1 MYEGHQVFDHT
12 RAPASESYGGS
23 TGGGGSS
30 PNRKPLGDLYSANN
44 QPTARERY
52 EEYLRSV
59 DLKTSSQPASR
70 SVIGYEDTR
79 VPVPAPDLQQYE
91 REDPTNTYSA
101 YNASKA
107 GGVVSSF
114 AGGQANGGTQNNG
127 NFIGDRSST
136 RLWAPPGGQSSISL
150 GHGAYQQQPQTTT
163 NRMESSYPKKND
175 VGRAYVTNAPARQ
188 GSFSLAHD
196 VGPAKHAT
204 YNDPSRSMRFKQ
216 QNASA
221 IRSQSS
227 DISNRDGNAREGS
240 WPADPISS
248 TRGDAIAKA
257 MVEEGVVPRAFKST
271 RDGKNFSKQ
280 STRPW

>member
-91 REDPTNTYSA
+91 REDTTNTYSA

-136 RLWAPPGGQSSISL
+136 RLWAPPGGQSSFSISHAGQENYANADAYADADIGFGTRRRSYKQPGECIYIHTCMHTYIHTYIHIYIYTYVHTYIHTCTDDAKSARK
-150 GHGAYQQQPQTTT
+150 GH
-163 NRMESSYPKKND
+163 
-175 VGRAYVTNAPARQ
+175 
-188 GSFSLAHD
+188 
-196 VGPAKHAT
+196 
-204 YNDPSRSMRFKQ
+204 
-216 QNASA
+216 
-221 IRSQSS
+221 
-227 DISNRDGNAREGS
+227 ISNQE
-240 WPADPISS
+240 
-248 TRGDAIAKA
+248 
-257 MVEEGVVPRAFKST
+257 
-271 RDGKNFSKQ
+271 
-280 STRPW
+280 